1 MASSSRSSATKGAL
15 RLLALAGLV
24 IAVLLPANLAAAYER
39 PPLLEEVASH
49 FALRPAEVRCPS
61 MQEWVNDP
69 IWGSDPQTQ
78 RGWGYTDMLRD
89 FIVIQ
94 PVLCAGAVGV
104 RDSKLPAW
112 ERATGALVLV
122 HEAYHLRRWKWRQN
136 EAKVECQAIRHFV
149 EGAELLGASAEI
161 ANDLLPYALAAHARM
176 VKLYST
182 YRWPR
187 CKLPV
192 WALPMTPVR

>member
-1 MASSSRSSATKGAL
+1 
-15 RLLALAGLV
+15 V

-49 FALRPAEVRCPS
+49 FARRPAEVRCPS

-78 RGWGYTDMLRD
+78 RAWGYTDMLRD

-94 PVLCAGAVGV
+94 PALCAGAVGV
-104 RDSKLPAW
+104 ADSKLPAW

-136 EAKVECQAIRHFV
+136 EAKV
-149 EGAELLGASAEI
+149 
-161 ANDLLPYALAAHARM
+161 
-176 VKLYST
+176 
-182 YRWPR
+182 
-187 CKLPV
+187 
-192 WALPMTPVR
+192 